1 MELQRVLTKYLETHK
16 RIVVPQLGAFLV
28 KEPGKSILFS
38 ELVKRDDGVLRGL
51 LMADERSEVEA
62 AGAIDRF
69 VFEVRHAVES
79 GTEYRLADFGTM
91 MPGPNGTIR
100 FSYRP
105 VVRLDRPIRPA
116 EPVPAPSVVRQTPPV
131 PNPVGRPAPEP
142 ASTQEPV
149 PRAEE
154 PSVQPEEPESSCKSH
169 IDTARVAETVR
180 KAFSDEPD
188 EPDDADAPTK
198 KSSTKRPGR
207 SYEYEAGEEADKI
220 VYTDYVKLR
229 QGLFGAQTGSPQVRS
244 VPVRGDSGCR
254 DCGSGHCVRFLA
266 RSPRTAGRRDA
277 ATDGTDGTNRS
288 PT

>member
-1 MELQRVLTKYLETHK
+1 MELQTVLTKYLETHK

-51 LMADERSEVEA
+51 LMADGRSEVEA

-207 SYEYEAGEEADKI
+207 SYEYEAGEEAGKEAGKAYSERRPAFD
-220 VYTDYVKLR
+220 
-229 QGLFGAQTGSPQVRS
+229 
-244 VPVRGDSGCR
+244 
-254 DCGSGHCVRFLA
+254 RFLFVAILAAVIAVAAIAFGFWREA
-266 RSPRTAGRRDA
+266 RERQAEETLQQMEQMEQTDPRLE
-277 ATDGTDGTNRS
+277 
-288 PT
+288 

>member
-1 MELQRVLTKYLETHK
+1 MELQTVLTKYLETHK

-28 KEPGKSILFS
+28 KEPGRSILFS
-38 ELVKRDDGVLRGL
+38 ELMKRDDGVLRGL
-51 LMADERSEVEA
+51 LMADGRSEVEA

-105 VVRLDRPIRPA
+105 GLRPIRPV

-131 PNPVGRPAPEP
+131 PNLVEKPAPEP
-142 ASTQEPV
+142 TADAVPASTKNPA

-154 PSVQPEEPESSCKSH
+154 HSVQPVEPEPSYKSH

-180 KAFSDEPD
+180 MAFSDEPD

-198 KSSTKRPGR
+198 KASAKRAAR
-207 SYEYEAGEEADKI
+207 SYEYEADKEAGEAYSERRPARRKFDRFLFLAILAAVIAVAAIAFGFWREARERQAEEALQQLEQID
-220 VYTDYVKLR
+220 
-229 QGLFGAQTGSPQVRS
+229 
-244 VPVRGDSGCR
+244 
-254 DCGSGHCVRFLA
+254 
-266 RSPRTAGRRDA
+266 PRLE
-277 ATDGTDGTNRS
+277 
-288 PT
+288 

>member
-1 MELQRVLTKYLETHK
+1 MELQTVLTKYLETHK

-51 LMADERSEVEA
+51 LMADGRSEVEA
-62 AGAIDRF
+62 TGAIDRF

-142 ASTQEPV
+142 AADAVPASTQEPA
-149 PRAEE
+149 PRA
-154 PSVQPEEPESSCKSH
+154 EEPESSCKSH

-207 SYEYEAGEEADKI
+207 SYEYEAGEE
-220 VYTDYVKLR
+220 
-229 QGLFGAQTGSPQVRS
+229 TGKEAGKAYSERRPAR
-244 VPVRGDSGCR
+244 RRFD
-254 DCGSGHCVRFLA
+254 RFLFVAILAAVIAVAAIAFGFWREA
-266 RSPRTAGRRDA
+266 RERQAEETLQQMEQMEQTDPRLE
-277 ATDGTDGTNRS
+277 
-288 PT
+288 

>member
-1 MELQRVLTKYLETHK
+1 MELQTVLTKYLETHK

-51 LMADERSEVEA
+51 LMADGRSEVEA

-105 VVRLDRPIRPA
+105 VVRLNRPIRPA

-142 ASTQEPV
+142 ASTQEPA
-149 PRAEE
+149 PRA
-154 PSVQPEEPESSCKSH
+154 EEPESSCKSH

-207 SYEYEAGEEADKI
+207 SYEYEAGEEAGKEAGKAYSERRPARRRFD
-220 VYTDYVKLR
+220 
-229 QGLFGAQTGSPQVRS
+229 
-244 VPVRGDSGCR
+244 
-254 DCGSGHCVRFLA
+254 RFLFVAILAAVIAVAAIAFGFWREA
-266 RSPRTAGRRDA
+266 RERQAEETLQQMEQMEQTDPRLE
-277 ATDGTDGTNRS
+277 
-288 PT
+288 

>member
-51 LMADERSEVEA
+51 LMADGRSEVEA

-142 ASTQEPV
+142 ASTQEPA

-198 KSSTKRPGR
+198 KTSTKRPAVRMNMKRARRPARLIR
-207 SYEYEAGEEADKI
+207 SADRLAAGSI
-220 VYTDYVKLR
+220 
-229 QGLFGAQTGSPQVRS
+229 GSCS
-244 VPVRGDSGCR
+244 W
-254 DCGSGHCVRFLA
+254 RFWL
-266 RSPRTAGRRDA
+266 P
-277 ATDGTDGTNRS
+277 
-288 PT
+288 

>member
-1 MELQRVLTKYLETHK
+1 MELQTVLTKYLETHK

-28 KEPGKSILFS
+28 KEPGKNILFS

-51 LMADERSEVEA
+51 LMADGRSEVEA

-131 PNPVGRPAPEP
+131 PNPVGRPALEP
-142 ASTQEPV
+142 ASTQEPA

-207 SYEYEAGEEADKI
+207 SYEYEAGEE
-220 VYTDYVKLR
+220 
-229 QGLFGAQTGSPQVRS
+229 TGKAYSERRPAF
-244 VPVRGDSGCR
+244 D
-254 DCGSGHCVRFLA
+254 RFLFVAILAAVIAVAAIAFGFWREA
-266 RSPRTAGRRDA
+266 RERQAEETLQQMEQMEQTDPRLE
-277 ATDGTDGTNRS
+277 
-288 PT
+288 

>member
-1 MELQRVLTKYLETHK
+1 MELQTVLTKYLETHK

-51 LMADERSEVEA
+51 LMADGRSEVEA

-142 ASTQEPV
+142 AADAVPASTQEPA
-149 PRAEE
+149 PRA
-154 PSVQPEEPESSCKSH
+154 EEPESSCKSH

-207 SYEYEAGEEADKI
+207 SYEYEAGEEAGKEAGKAYSERRPAFD
-220 VYTDYVKLR
+220 
-229 QGLFGAQTGSPQVRS
+229 
-244 VPVRGDSGCR
+244 
-254 DCGSGHCVRFLA
+254 RFLFVAILAAVIAVAAIAFGFWREA
-266 RSPRTAGRRDA
+266 RERQAEETLQQMEQMEQTDPRLE
-277 ATDGTDGTNRS
+277 
-288 PT
+288 